1 MIGWRM
7 DNKYIKKH
15 SKVYSNISKNVKRF
29 GTEKGWIQQDL
40 ADKCEGVTR
49 TKISKIENAC
59 EDYML
64 STLIERCNVLGK
76 SLEEITKE
84 YENEDW

>member
-1 MIGWRM
+1 M

-15 SKVYSNISKNVKRF
+15 SKVYSNIGKNVKRF
-29 GTEKGWIQQDL
+29 RTEKRWIQQDL

-49 TKISKIENAC
+49 AKVSKIENAY

-64 STLIERCNVLGK
+64 STLIEICNALGK

-84 YENEDW
+84 YENED

>member
-1 MIGWRM
+1 M
-7 DNKYIKKH
+7 DNKYIKKY
-15 SKVYSNISKNVKRF
+15 SKVYSNIGKNVKRF
-29 GTEKGWIQQDL
+29 RTEKSWIQQDL

-49 TKISKIENAC
+49 AKVSKIENAY

-64 STLIERCNVLGK
+64 STLIEICNALGK

-84 YENEDW
+84 YENEDE